1 MPHAPNLFIERAS
14 NMFTDP
20 SRWLSSLITPM
31 WIAWLAYWLI
41 AARSAKATVRTEGL
55 ASRSLHWVPLLFA
68 VWLLTARRMPIAVL
82 NQTVLPRSIGL
93 LAIAVALTAAGLA
106 FAVWARVHLAGNW
119 SGTVTVKQ
127 EHSLVRSGPYRHVRH
142 PIYTGLL
149 LALIG
154 SALASD
160 EWRGVLAVAI
170 AFAAVW
176 RKLLLEE
183 RWMTEV
189 FGDDYRRYRREVP
202 ALIPFAH

>member
-1 MPHAPNLFIERAS
+1 MPADL
-14 NMFTDP
+14 
-20 SRWLSSLITPM
+20 SRWLSSLLTPM
-31 WIAWLAYWLI
+31 WIAWLVYWVI
-41 AARSAKATVRTEGL
+41 AARSAKTAVRIEGV
-55 ASRSLHWVPLLFA
+55 ASRALHWVPLLLA
-68 VWLLTARRMPIAVL
+68 AWLLTARRVPIAVL
-82 NQTVLPRSIGL
+82 NQTVLPRSVGL
-93 LAIAVALTAAGLA
+93 LAVGVALTAAGLA

-127 EHSLVRSGPYRHVRH
+127 EHSLVRSGPYHHVRH

-154 SALASD
+154 SALACN

-183 RWMTEV
+183 RWMTET
-189 FGDDYRRYRREVP
+189 FGDEYRRYRREVP
-202 ALIPFAH
+202 ALIPFTRGSSDDPTLRR